1 MFEDLVERSINIIR
15 ETRAQFKNPAVLF
28 STGKDSTV
36 MLSLIREACF
46 NEVPWP
52 AIHLDTGLKF
62 PEIYQFRDKVAKDW
76 GINLLVTK
84 GRGFK
89 SQPSEKFKCCT
100 ERKTKA
106 LKRIISEHKFDAII
120 VGIRRDE
127 HGIRNKERYMSPR
140 DKNFEWKPYTVD
152 DGKITSKQEL
162 ELSGWGL
169 FESDFGP
176 ETSHVRVHPILHWNE
191 IDVWRYIQEK
201 NLPVNPLYFSKNGK
215 RYRSLGCM
223 PCTLPIESNA
233 SSVEEIIEELKT
245 SKTGEREGRS
255 QDKEEQHM
263 MERLR
268 CLGYP

>member
-100 ERKTKA
+100 ERKTEA
-106 LKRIISEHKFDAII
+106 LKRIITEHKFDAII
-120 VGIRRDE
+120 VSIRRDE

-152 DGKITSKQEL
+152 KGKITSKQEL

-176 ETSHVRVHPILHWNE
+176 EASHVRVHPILHWTE
-191 IDVWRYIQEK
+191 LDVWQYIHEK
-201 NLPVNPLYFSKNGK
+201 NLPVNPLYFSEKGK
-215 RYRSLGCM
+215 RYRSLGCT
-223 PCTLPIESNA
+223 PCTLPIISNA